1 MSKKFLLVTL
11 LVSLVALGGCGM
23 AGRAHM
29 KISPSVKK
37 VAVVSLAVSDWGG
50 SVKGDS
56 ISTTSVHGLMRDAT
70 VGMLTYTERE
80 LKNHWKVERV
90 GEFITNRKYRKAAE
104 DIRVS
109 TYSPVVRGREMP
121 LFGPGFKKGD
131 ITQQKARD
139 LCAALHVDAV
149 VLVFSEWTVKT
160 GGFIPM
166 TKAVSKN
173 VVSFWNKKGEKIYF
187 RRIDIAGRKP
197 IGAMGIKA
205 VNKGT
210 IKQWTWGY
218 ETALKRMF
226 AAI

>member
-1 MSKKFLLVTL
+1 MSKKFLLVT
-11 LVSLVALGGCGM
+11 VVISLVALGGCGM
-23 AGRAHM
+23 VGRAHM
-29 KISPSVKK
+29 KISPAVKK

-56 ISTTSVHGLMRDAT
+56 ISTTSVHGLMRSAT
-70 VGMLTYTERE
+70 LGMLTYAESE
-80 LKNHWKVERV
+80 LRQHWKVERV
-90 GEFITNRKYRKAAE
+90 GAFITNRRYQRAAE
-104 DIRVS
+104 DIRVA

-131 ITQQKARD
+131 ITPQKARN
-139 LCAALHVDAV
+139 LCVALHVDAV
-149 VLVFSEWTVKT
+149 VLIFSEWTVKT
-160 GGFIPM
+160 GAFIPT

-187 RRIDIAGRKP
+187 RRIDVVGRRP

-218 ETALKRMF
+218 ETALKKMF